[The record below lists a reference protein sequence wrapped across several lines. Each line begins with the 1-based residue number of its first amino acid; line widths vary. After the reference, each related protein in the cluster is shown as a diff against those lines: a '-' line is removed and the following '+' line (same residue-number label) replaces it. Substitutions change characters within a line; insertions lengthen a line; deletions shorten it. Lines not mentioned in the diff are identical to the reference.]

1 MRKPDGRSVL
11 DAEKAHSG
19 AGFVKVL
26 NSEMRFANRKSGGE
40 KG

>member
-11 DAEKAHSG
+11 NTEKARNG
-19 AGFVKVL
+19 ADFVKVL
-26 NSEMRFANRKSGGE
+26 NPEIRFANRKSGGE